1 MSLLRGIEK
10 ERERERTAKERQ
22 QCLTSTGRGFHR
34 EQKAQDKPGNLAA
47 KPFFLGI
54 ISTNS
59 LARSS
64 RIPLTRTTRNP
75 RPISCRQYLHPAS
88 SRLYRSPLF
97 SVVSLAIS
105 LPPPSVSSPF
115 RSLFLSYS
123 FRNTRSLSGTPDKS
137 AMTDSAVRGVDVCRT
152 DETQERIFVRFGP
165 SRARKRYLRNAKYL
179 AT

>member
-115 RSLFLSYS
+115 RSLSFSHTLSATLA
-123 FRNTRSLSGTPDKS
+123 RCLAPPTSL
-137 AMTDSAVRGVDVCRT
+137 
-152 DETQERIFVRFGP
+152 Q
-165 SRARKRYLRNAKYL
+165 
-179 AT
+179 